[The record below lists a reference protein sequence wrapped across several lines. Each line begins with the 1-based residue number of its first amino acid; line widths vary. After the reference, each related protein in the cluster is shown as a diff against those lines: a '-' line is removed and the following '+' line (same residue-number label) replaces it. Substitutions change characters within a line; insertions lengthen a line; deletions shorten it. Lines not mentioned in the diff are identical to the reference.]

1 MSDLPTPETLAN
13 VVDET
18 SQAMFGVPVMYA
30 GDCDNGLPTSTSPT
44 EPTVIVPLIGNPLYI
59 ITAHADQHGG
69 PSLASAMFSCE
80 LNDTSPEMVEDSLRE
95 LCNIVAGQVKSL
107 MAPDHE
113 IGLPSRLTDSTT
125 LKDVQQWSGAK
136 IRVGSGASS
145 VDIGVAEFAGLG

>member
-18 SQAMFGVPVMYA
+18 AQAMYGVPVSYA
-30 GDCDNGLPTSTSPT
+30 GDCENGLPTTSDPK

-69 PSLASAMFSCE
+69 PSLASTMFSCE
-80 LNDTSPEMVEDSLRE
+80 PGDANPEMVEDSLRE

-107 MAPDHE
+107 VAPEHE
-113 IGLPSRLTDSTT
+113 IGLPSRLTDADT
-125 LKDVQQWSGAK
+125 LKDVHQWSGAK
-136 IRVGSGASS
+136 IRFGSGSAP
-145 VDIGVAEFAGLG
+145 VDIAVAEFAGLG